1 MSCEKW
7 LIFLK
12 DVPLGVLAMMRG
24 SMVCKDKSTLLLH
37 AASMIA
43 QIAELGS
50 ELVGHQSAIQ
60 SATV

>member
-24 SMVCKDKSTLLLH
+24 SMVCKDKSTLLSH

-43 QIAELGS
+43 QIAMMALG
-50 ELVGHQSAIQ
+50 
-60 SATV
+60 TR